1 MQAKIANKRKVMK
14 AVQLTVEEGKLDILL
29 TIINS
34 LKNDIIKEVK
44 IHDTVSEIEFVS
56 DEENSYYEN
65 LIKNMTADD
74 KIVVSEKSF
83 VI

>member
-1 MQAKIANKRKVMK
+1 MK

>member
-1 MQAKIANKRKVMK
+1 MK

-44 IHDTVSEIEFVS
+44 IHDTSSEIEFVS

-74 KIVVSEKSF
+74 KIVVSKKSF